1 MFARVRTVIFVALA
15 VATFMV
21 VTLAVERL
29 EFPATFM
36 VDEYTNGIVTVSK
49 LNTVLVALDVNP
61 AETIFVV

>member
-1 MFARVRTVIFVALA
+1 MLRVAMFARVLTVMFVAL
-15 VATFMV
+15 V
-21 VTLAVERL
+21 VERL

-36 VDEYTNGIVTVSK
+36 VDEYTNGIVTVPK

>member
-1 MFARVRTVIFVALA
+1 MFARVLTVMFVAL
-15 VATFMV
+15 V
-21 VTLAVERL
+21 VERL

-36 VDEYTNGIVTVSK
+36 VDEYTNGIVTVPK